1 MNLPEIVDATFAP
14 EGALAKANPSYKL
27 REGQLL
33 MARAVAQTLNDGGA
47 LVVEAGTGV
56 GKTFAYLIPALLSGE
71 RILVSTAT
79 KALQDQIFFRDL
91 PFLRK
96 ALGISLQAALLKGRS
111 SYLCPYRLEL
121 AESEL
126 DADSEGQLRWL
137 ARVRRWANTTQSGD
151 MSEMPGFTERSP
163 HLPLVTSTR
172 ENCLGS
178 QCPSFAQCYV
188 NKARKQALA
197 ADLVVINHHLFF
209 ADLQVRE
216 SGMAELLP
224 SVRAVVID
232 EAHQFNET
240 GVNFLGEQWSNSQL
254 LDFARETLRTCN
266 KLARGLG
273 DWAQLVFEV
282 DEACKQWMRCVGE
295 ASNLRLNWDEGAP
308 EGIAPQAW
316 QSALQA
322 QADALHALHQALQ
335 TVKDSAPELARLE
348 QRCHAHWQK
357 ARLFA
362 GPARLGRVRW
372 MEIGQVTIRM
382 VESPLDIAEDMRAHW
397 RLGTDSQA
405 RDAAD
410 ASPNASP
417 NANADGHAPQADL
430 AAATPALP
438 APSHA
443 WIFTS
448 ATLGADASLSHFT
461 QACGLEAA
469 RILQV
474 PSPFDFARQS
484 MLYVPSDMPEPS
496 NAQAHGQAVAE
507 LAAQGALALG
517 GRTLVLT
524 TTLKALR
531 LIGDALR
538 AQIGSDSGIE
548 VLVQGDESKQRLMQR
563 FRQPAS
569 ATQHG
574 RVLVASAT
582 FWEGFDVPGN
592 ALQLVVIDKLP
603 FPPPHDPLV
612 QARARRYESQ
622 GENAFARLFVPEAAI
637 ALKQGAGRL
646 IRTETDK
653 GILVLCDPRI
663 VHKGYG
669 RQLLANLPPMARMRS
684 RSGFA
689 EAVRRL
695 AARNQQDAD
704 AQANGDTASGGTANA
719 DTADAQA

>member
-33 MARAVAQTLNDGGA
+33 MARAVAQTLSDGGA

-126 DADSEGQLRWL
+126 DAGSEGQLRWL

-295 ASNLRLNWDEGAP
+295 ASNLRLNWDDGAP

-316 QSALQA
+316 QQALQA
-322 QADALHALHQALQ
+322 QADALHALHDALQ

-362 GPARLGRVRW
+362 GSARLGRVRW
-372 MEIGQVTIRM
+372 MEVGQVTIRM

-397 RLGTDSQA
+397 RLGADSQA
-405 RDAAD
+405 HDAAD
-410 ASPNASP
+410 ASPNT
-417 NANADGHAPQADL
+417 NADGHAPQADL
-430 AAATPALP
+430 AATTPVLP

-484 MLYVPSDMPEPS
+484 MLYVPSDMPAPS
-496 NAQAHGQAVAE
+496 DVQAHGQAVAE

-538 AQIGSDSGIE
+538 AQLGDDSGIE

-622 GENAFARLFVPEAAI
+622 GENAFTRLFVPEAAI

-695 AARNQQDAD
+695 AARNQQDA
-704 AQANGDTASGGTANA
+704 AAPAGGGTADDDAA
-719 DTADAQA
+719 DTQA

>member
-33 MARAVAQTLNDGGA
+33 MARAVAQTLSDGGA

-126 DADSEGQLRWL
+126 DGSGEAQLRWL

-316 QSALQA
+316 QQALQA
-322 QADALHALHQALQ
+322 QADALHALHDALQ

-362 GPARLGRVRW
+362 GSARLGRVRW
-372 MEIGQVTIRM
+372 MEVGQVTIRM

-397 RLGTDSQA
+397 RLGADSQA

-410 ASPNASP
+410 ASPNT
-417 NANADGHAPQADL
+417 NADGHAPQADL

-484 MLYVPSDMPEPS
+484 MLYVPSDMPAPS
-496 NAQAHGQAVAE
+496 DVQAHGQAVAE

-538 AQIGSDSGIE
+538 AQLGNDSGIE

-622 GENAFARLFVPEAAI
+622 GENAFTRLFVPEAAI

-695 AARNQQDAD
+695 AARNQQDA
-704 AQANGDTASGGTANA
+704 AAPASGSTASDG
-719 DTADAQA
+719 TADADAADAQT

>member
-33 MARAVAQTLNDGGA
+33 MARSVAQTLSDGGA

-91 PFLRK
+91 PFLRQ
-96 ALGISLQAALLKGRS
+96 ALDISLQAALLKGRS

-126 DADSEGQLRWL
+126 DAGSEGQLRWL

-295 ASNLRLNWDEGAP
+295 ASNLRLNWDDGAP

-322 QADALHALHQALQ
+322 QADALHALHDALQ

-362 GPARLGRVRW
+362 GSARLGRVRW
-372 MEIGQVTIRM
+372 MEVGQVTIRM

-405 RDAAD
+405 RDATD
-410 ASPNASP
+410 ASPNT
-417 NANADGHAPQADL
+417 NADGHAPQADL
-430 AAATPALP
+430 AATTPVLP

-448 ATLGADASLSHFT
+448 ATLGADARLSHFT

-484 MLYVPSDMPEPS
+484 MLYVPSDMPAPS
-496 NAQAHGQAVAE
+496 DVQAHGQAVAE

-538 AQIGSDSGIE
+538 AQLGDDSGIE

-622 GENAFARLFVPEAAI
+622 GENAFTRLFVPEAAI

-695 AARNQQDAD
+695 AARNQQDA
-704 AQANGDTASGGTANA
+704 AAPAGGGTADDDAA
-719 DTADAQA
+719 DTQA

>member
-1 MNLPEIVDATFAP
+1 
-14 EGALAKANPSYKL
+14 
-27 REGQLL
+27 
-33 MARAVAQTLNDGGA
+33 MARAVAQTLSDGGA

-126 DADSEGQLRWL
+126 DAGSEGQLRWL

-295 ASNLRLNWDEGAP
+295 ASNLRLNWDDGAP

-316 QSALQA
+316 QQALQA
-322 QADALHALHQALQ
+322 QADALHALHDALQ

-362 GPARLGRVRW
+362 GSARLGRVRW
-372 MEIGQVTIRM
+372 MEVGQVTIRM

-397 RLGTDSQA
+397 RLGADSQA
-405 RDAAD
+405 HDAAD
-410 ASPNASP
+410 ASPNT
-417 NANADGHAPQADL
+417 NADGHAPQADL
-430 AAATPALP
+430 AATTPVLP

-484 MLYVPSDMPEPS
+484 MLYVPSDMPAPS
-496 NAQAHGQAVAE
+496 DVQAHGQAVAE

-538 AQIGSDSGIE
+538 AQLGDDSGIE

-622 GENAFARLFVPEAAI
+622 GENAFTRLFVPEAAI

-695 AARNQQDAD
+695 AARNQQDA
-704 AQANGDTASGGTANA
+704 AAPAGGGTADDDAA
-719 DTADAQA
+719 DTQA

>member
-33 MARAVAQTLNDGGA
+33 MARAVAHTLNDGGA

-121 AESEL
+121 AEAEL
-126 DADSEGQLRWL
+126 DGSSEGQLRWL

-308 EGIAPQAW
+308 EGIAAQAW
-316 QSALQA
+316 QQALQA
-322 QADALHALHQALQ
+322 QADALHALQQALQ

-397 RLGTDSQA
+397 RLGASGQA
-405 RDAAD
+405 CHVTDAAAD
-410 ASPNASP
+410 
-417 NANADGHAPQADL
+417 ANADGHAPQAAP
-430 AAATPALP
+430 AASTPGLP

-469 RILQV
+469 QILQV

-484 MLYVPSDMPEPS
+484 MLYVPSDMPAPS
-496 NAQAHGQAVAE
+496 DAQAHGLAVAE

-538 AQIGSDSGIE
+538 AQLGSDSGIE

-695 AARNQQDAD
+695 AARNQQDGAAAPASDSTTDDD
-704 AQANGDTASGGTANA
+704 AANTQA
-719 DTADAQA
+719 